1 MAAKLFTVS
10 KKNYTRHI
18 LLITVCRYYLSCAHD
33 ITEHIQAQL
42 KPESACKRNWLW
54 YNSVNTVKPCKT
66 YNRCAPGFQ
75 GGNHGSWDAYAFR
88 TPVPALNAK
97 YLPPNVFMNT
107 CHGENRAAAA
117 LYHAGGLGS
126 TRVVW
131 HTCRRLYA
139 CPTSQCAH
147 VRTVTMQA
155 RQHLGDSHTHHTAAF
170 RVQRLSRNQ
179 FDDLPLRQVLHTFE
193 GHSPVVTRYTIVG
206 SPNAKFAAVHQR
218 FLAPKRSRQLLLI

>member
-1 MAAKLFTVS
+1 MAAKLCT
-10 KKNYTRHI
+10 KTKRKYTSAI
-18 LLITVCRYYLSCAHD
+18 LTVCTTVYYLPCAHD

-155 RQHLGDSHTHHTAAF
+155 RQHLGDSHTHTILQPSVCNVCPEINLMTYHCAKSFTHSRDTA
-170 RVQRLSRNQ
+170 LW
-179 FDDLPLRQVLHTFE
+179 LPGIQ
-193 GHSPVVTRYTIVG
+193 SWD
-206 SPNAKFAAVHQR
+206 HQMLNSQPCTNVFWPQKGR
-218 FLAPKRSRQLLLI
+218 DNYY